1 MNTIQSKTTTGVV
14 RKTLVYET
22 ENHLFKVPNAS
33 ATDDKRGGKTRV
45 RGVIEHKDGTRCGD
59 FSASF
64 VGRKQLAVNLDLDCR
79 FLLADFIDFLNAFE
93 NQEIVEVEQFAHE
106 VAETETPTE

>member
-1 MNTIQSKTTTGVV
+1 MNTIQSKTTTGIV

-22 ENHLFKVPNAS
+22 ENHIFKVPNVN
-33 ATDDKRGGKTRV
+33 ATDDKRSKTRV
-45 RGVIEHKDGTRCGD
+45 RGVIEHKDGTKCGD

-64 VGRKQLAVNLDLDCR
+64 VGRKQLTVNLDLDCK
-79 FLLADFIDFLNAFE
+79 FLLVDLIDFLNAFE

-106 VAETETPTE
+106 AVETETTTE